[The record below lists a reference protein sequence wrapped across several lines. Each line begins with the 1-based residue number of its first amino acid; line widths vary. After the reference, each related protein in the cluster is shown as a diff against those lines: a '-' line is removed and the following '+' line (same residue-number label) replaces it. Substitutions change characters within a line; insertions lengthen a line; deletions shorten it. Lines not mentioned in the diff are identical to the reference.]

1 MFEEIRFASET
12 VVMLYADLKEDSEE
26 EGRKTTIGKEEET
39 KPSVS

>member
-1 MFEEIRFASET
+1 MVRFSSEM
-12 VVMLYADLKEDSEE
+12 VVMVYADLKEDSEE